1 MTSQVDQSEAVDG
14 SDGDGGRTGSGA
26 QRPGAAGPAGP
37 HAPGSPPPG
46 GAKPVRRL
54 DRVIIRFAGDSGD
67 GMQLTGDRFTS
78 ETAAFGNDLSTLPN
92 FPAEIRAPAGTLP
105 GVSSF
110 QLHFADHDI
119 LTPGDAPNVLV
130 AMNPAALKANLPDLP
145 RGAEII
151 VNTDEFTKR
160 ALAKVGYPADPL
172 GDGSLDGFHLH
183 KVPLTTLTLE
193 ALKDSGLARKDA
205 ERAKNMFALGLL
217 SWMYHRPTHG
227 TEAFLRGKFAKRPQ
241 IAEANISAFRA
252 GWNFGETTEDFA
264 VSYEIAPAAL
274 PAGRYRNISGNLALA
289 YGLIAAAQRSG
300 LPLYLGSYPITP
312 ASDILHELSKH
323 KNFGVRTFQAE
334 DEIAGIGAALG
345 AAFGGALGVTTT
357 SGPGVALKSETIGLA
372 VSLELPLL
380 VVDIQR
386 GGPSTGL
393 PTKTEQADL
402 LQAMFGRNGE
412 APVPV
417 VAPATP
423 AECFDAAL
431 EAARIAV
438 TYRTPVF
445 LLSDGYLANGSEP
458 WRIPDIGEL
467 PEIDP
472 KFATEPNREDGAF
485 WPYLR
490 DPHTLARPWAV
501 PGTAGLEHR
510 IGGIEKQDGTG
521 SISYDPANH
530 DFMVR
535 TRQAKVDGITVRPVE
550 VDDPTG
556 AARVLVLGW
565 GSTYGPITAA
575 VRRVRADG
583 GEVAQ
588 AHLRNLNPF
597 PANLGAVLRSYEK
610 VIVPEMNLGQLALL
624 LRAKYL
630 VDAESYNQVR
640 GLPFKA
646 AQLADVLW
654 AAIGSLD
661 EEDHR

>member
-1 MTSQVDQSEAVDG
+1 MTSRVSSATGQTGQAEQADG
-14 SDGDGGRTGSGA
+14 TVVGEQRRPDGT
-26 QRPGAAGPAGP
+26 
-37 HAPGSPPPG
+37 
-46 GAKPVRRL
+46 AKDVRRL

-78 ETAAFGNDLSTLPN
+78 ETASFGNDLSTLPN

-130 AMNPAALKANLPDLP
+130 AMNPAALKANIGDVP

-160 ALAKVGYPADPL
+160 AMQKVGYAASPL
-172 GDGSLDGFHLH
+172 EDGSLDGYQLH
-183 KVPLTTLTLE
+183 PVPLTTLTVE
-193 ALKDSGLARKDA
+193 ALKEFDLTRKEA
-205 ERAKNMFALGLL
+205 ERSKNMFALGLL
-217 SWMYHRPTHG
+217 SWMYHRPTEG
-227 TEAFLRGKFAKRPQ
+227 TEKFLKSKFARKPD
-241 IAEANISAFRA
+241 IAAANIAAFRA

-264 VSYEIAPAAL
+264 VSYEVAPAAKAF
-274 PAGRYRNISGNLALA
+274 PVGTYRNISGNLALA
-289 YGLIAAAQRSG
+289 YGLVTASRQAD
-300 LPLYLGSYPITP
+300 LPLFLGSYPITP
-312 ASDILHELSKH
+312 ASDILHELSRH

-345 AAFGGALGVTTT
+345 AAFGGSLAVTTT

-402 LQAMFGRNGE
+402 LQAMYGRNGE

-417 VAPATP
+417 VAPCTP
-423 AECFDAAL
+423 ADCFDAAL
-431 EAARIAV
+431 EAARIAL

-458 WRIPDIGEL
+458 WRIPEPDEL
-467 PEIDP
+467 PDLRVQ
-472 KFATEPNREDGAF
+472 FASGPNHTLDDGSEVF
-485 WPYLR
+485 WPYKR
-490 DPHTLARPWAV
+490 DPQTLARPWAI
-501 PGTAGLEHR
+501 PGTPGLEHR

-521 SISYDPANH
+521 NISYDPANH
-530 DFMVR
+530 DLMVR
-535 TRQAKVDGITVRPVE
+535 TRQAKIDGIEVPDLR
-550 VDDPTG
+550 VDDPDG
-556 AARVLVLGW
+556 AGTLVLGW

-575 VRRVRADG
+575 VRRLRAA
-583 GEVAQ
+583 GEAVAQ
-588 AHLRNLNPF
+588 AHLRHLNPF
-597 PANLGAVLRSYEK
+597 PRNLGEVLRAYDR
-610 VIVPEMNLGQLALL
+610 VVVPEMNLGQLATLI
-624 LRAKYL
+624 RARYL
-630 VDAESYNQVR
+630 VDAHSYNQVN
-640 GLPFKA
+640 GMPFKA
-646 AQLADVLW
+646 EQLATALKE
-654 AAIGSLD
+654 AIH
-661 EEDHR
+661 DH